1 VGTIALLSKVFSGEA
16 FYTDKRFSFPFK
28 KC

>member
-1 VGTIALLSKVFSGEA
+1 VGTIALRSKVFSKEA